1 MTDIMILKSTFPCLG
16 LKVVKVC
23 KHWQVTFPSWLKSNC
38 QTFTTHCVVTVA
50 SLLSTRL
57 TRHTA
62 ASGGEVRPLGISGK
76 LAWFNRNFFLWKSQ
90 RQNYKETHN
99 PSYIIIISNQCYL
112 GTNLLDTSCWVWKK
126 CLCSVV
132 ERWMNELI
140 LRNQRCTGIT
150 EVMGLNP
157 IEDTWNFSG
166 AHIYRQSL
174 RYCPASARI
183 IS

>member
-76 LAWFNRNFFLWKSQ
+76 LVWFKRYFFLWKSQ
-90 RQNYKETHN
+90 RQNYKENTQSKLYYNHSKSVLFRN
-99 PSYIIIISNQCYL
+99 KFN
-112 GTNLLDTSCWVWKK
+112 WVWKK

-132 ERWMNELI
+132 ERWI
-140 LRNQRCTGIT
+140 
-150 EVMGLNP
+150 
-157 IEDTWNFSG
+157 
-166 AHIYRQSL
+166 
-174 RYCPASARI
+174 
-183 IS
+183 